1 MRDYVCPAWTSCAR
15 THFRR
20 LQVLQSKCLSF
31 ATVAPWYISD
41 RYIHENMGVP
51 LFGYHISALT
61 TSFDS
66 KLADVGYPLVRQPG
80 RYLR

>member
-1 MRDYVCPAWTSCAR
+1 
-15 THFRR
+15 
-20 LQVLQSKCLSF
+20 
-31 ATVAPWYISD
+31 
-41 RYIHENMGVP
+41 MGVP

-80 RYLR
+80 RYLRWPRVEPVAWSENQGSQEPAGQ